1 MKSLILIAILSLFSG
16 CMTFTAGPNGEVDI
30 KLKLPQKGNE

>member
-1 MKSLILIAILSLFSG
+1 MKLLIFVAILSLFTG

-30 KLKLPQKGNE
+30 KLKLPQKKND

>member
-1 MKSLILIAILSLFSG
+1 MKSLILIAIFSFFTG

-30 KLKLPQKGNE
+30 KLKLPQKDNE